1 MSTNKNLQHSEA
13 AKKLKEVVEDIDICL
28 FCTDLQ
34 NNDGLTARPMSSQKV
49 DEEGNIWFFSD
60 KNSDKNQEIAADSK
74 VQLFYSDPSKSS
86 FVVITGEANIVF
98 DKQKVEEYWGS
109 LLKTWFKEGKDDP
122 NLSLIKVSP
131 TKAYYWDVKG
141 NQMVNFFKMLASVA
155 TGKTLVDAEEG
166 ELQV

>member
-1 MSTNKNLQHSEA
+1 MSTNKNLQRTVA
-13 AKKLKEVVEDIDICL
+13 AKKLKELVEDIDICL

-34 NNDGLTARPMSSQKV
+34 NTEGLTARPMSSQKV

-60 KNSDKNQEIAADSK
+60 KNSDKNHEIAADSK
-74 VQLFYSDPSKSS
+74 VQLFYSDPSKNS
-86 FVVITGEANIVF
+86 FVVITGDAQIVF

-122 NLSLIKVSP
+122 DLSLIKVSP
-131 TKAYYWDVKG
+131 TKAYYWDVAG
-141 NQMVNFFKMLASVA
+141 NRMVNFFKMLASVA
-155 TGKTLVDAEEG
+155 TGKTLIDAEEG

>member
-1 MSTNKNLQHSEA
+1 MSTSKNLQHSEA
-13 AKKLKEVVEDIDICL
+13 AKKLKELVEEIDICL

-34 NNDGLTARPMSSQKV
+34 NMEGLTARPMSSQKV

-86 FVVITGEANIVF
+86 FVVVTGEAQIVF
-98 DKQKVEEYWGS
+98 DRQKTEEYWGA

-131 TKAYYWDVKG
+131 TKAYYWDVAG